1 MAKRIFGILLAL
13 LLLQPAM
20 AHYKARYHVIVDT
33 DGGIDD
39 FRAICMMLASPEIEI
54 IAITTVDGI
63 LSAEETAS
71 RVRSL
76 LKHFR
81 HEGIPVGMGESLPG
95 RTGIPEKTAMA
106 YSIQWV
112 SVGSA
117 HSNEFLPA
125 SESPPNASN
134 LILENMAL
142 EEMPVDFIALGPLT
156 NLASVLREQPGIPDQ
171 VRTVYWYNDA
181 GSNHDFNYTY
191 DPASA
196 RILLE
201 SRFDLHRISA
211 NGKQLE
217 DLRGFLAG
225 MDTISSRYARA
236 VRAVYSD
243 PTPGFLD
250 HFMANHLADDCV
262 PIYLLYPEHFS
273 TDSTGQ
279 EPQRWI
285 SHARKDHDL
294 SPLLLAM
301 LDSDKEDTNILFRKF
316 PVDPG
321 MFQEDVAQ
329 IVPAIIE
336 KHGMKEWRIV
346 AITNEFHEHL
356 GIYSILGAKMGLR
369 AREYFHVGIDEL
381 EIMTFAGSHPPVSCL
396 NDGLQTSTGATV
408 GHGTITLGEGPV
420 TPKARFSFKNRT
432 IDIQIKPEIREKI
445 KTDVAY
451 GVQTYGLDSPEYWTY
466 IRKLALRYWLELD
479 RFDTFDISINESA
492 G

>member
-1 MAKRIFGILLAL
+1 MAKRILGILLAL
-13 LLLQPAM
+13 LLLHPAM

-63 LSAEETAS
+63 LSAEETAN

-76 LKHFR
+76 LMHFR
-81 HEGIPVGMGESLPG
+81 HEGIPVGMGKSLPG
-95 RTGIPEKTAMA
+95 RTEGPEKADMA

-112 SVGSA
+112 SSGSA
-117 HSNEFLPA
+117 LTNEFLPA
-125 SESPPNASN
+125 LESPPNARE
-134 LILENMAL
+134 LILENIAL

-156 NLASVLREQPGIPDQ
+156 NLASVLREQSGIPDQ

-181 GSNHDFNYTY
+181 GSKNDFNYTY

-196 RILLE
+196 RQILE
-201 SRFDLHRISA
+201 SPFDLHRICS
-211 NGKQLE
+211 NGEQL
-217 DLRGFLAG
+217 LNLQGFVAG

-236 VRAVYSD
+236 VRELYAD
-243 PTPGFLD
+243 PAPGFLD

-262 PIYLLYPEHFS
+262 PIYLLYPDHFN
-273 TDSTGQ
+273 TDSTGNQ
-279 EPQRWI
+279 PLHCI
-285 SHARKDHDL
+285 SQARKDNDL
-294 SPLLLAM
+294 SPLILAI
-301 LDSDKEDTNILFRKF
+301 LDSDKEDTNILFKKF

-408 GHGTITLGEGPV
+408 GHGTITLGDGPAS
-420 TPKARFSFKNRT
+420 PKARFSFKNRS

-451 GVQTYGLDSPEYWTY
+451 GVKTYGLDSTEYWAY

-479 RFDTFDISINESA
+479 RFDIFDISMN
-492 G
+492 

>member
-1 MAKRIFGILLAL
+1 MVKRILGILLAL
-13 LLLQPAM
+13 LLLHPAM

-33 DGGIDD
+33 DGGVDD

-76 LKHFR
+76 LNHFR
-81 HEGIPVGMGESLPG
+81 HEGIPVGVGKSLPD
-95 RTGIPEKTAMA
+95 RTMIPEKTAMA
-106 YSIQWV
+106 YSIQWA
-112 SVGSA
+112 GGRTA
-117 HSNEFLPA
+117 PAGEFLPA
-125 SESPPNASN
+125 SESLPGASN
-134 LILENMAL
+134 LILENIAL

-171 VRTVYWYNDA
+171 VRTVYWYSDA
-181 GSNHDFNYTY
+181 DSQDDFNYAC

-201 SRFDLHRISA
+201 SPFDLHSISA

-217 DLRGFLAG
+217 NLPGFLAG
-225 MDTISSRYARA
+225 MDTLSSRYARA
-236 VRAVYSD
+236 VKGLYAD
-243 PTPGFLD
+243 PAPGFLD
-250 HFMANHLADDCV
+250 HFMADHLADDCV
-262 PIYLLYPEHFS
+262 PIYLLYPDHFQ
-273 TDSTGQ
+273 TDSTGEQ
-279 EPQRWI
+279 PRRYI
-285 SHARKDHDL
+285 SHARKDQDL
-294 SPLLLAM
+294 SPLMLAI
-301 LDSDKEDTNILFRKF
+301 LDSDKEDTNILFRNF

-336 KHGMKEWRIV
+336 RHGMKEWRIV

-381 EIMTFAGSHPPVSCL
+381 EIMTFAGSQPPVSCL
-396 NDGLQTSTGATV
+396 NDGLQSSTGATV

-420 TPKARFSFKNRT
+420 IPKARFSFKDRA
-432 IDIQIKPEIREKI
+432 IDIQIRPEIREKI
-445 KTDVAY
+445 KQEVGY
-451 GVQTYGLDSPEYWTY
+451 GVQTYGLDSPEYWAY
-466 IRKLALRYWLELD
+466 IRKLALGYWLELD
-479 RFDTFDISINESA
+479 RFEIFDISIP
-492 G
+492 